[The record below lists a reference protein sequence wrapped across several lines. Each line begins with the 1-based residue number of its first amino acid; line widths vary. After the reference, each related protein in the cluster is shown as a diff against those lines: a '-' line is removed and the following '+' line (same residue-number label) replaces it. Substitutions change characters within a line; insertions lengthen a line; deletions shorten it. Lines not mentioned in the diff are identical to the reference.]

1 MLNNFDL
8 FFIFFKDLGILS
20 SVEIKHV
27 LLVSSLRQRVC
38 TYVSY
43 NVQHVQIQ
51 DSKNYHNT
59 NTTSSTATATTSTH
73 DGESKMSSSL
83 GVWVCKWLKLLVFNS
98 QAGQAERK

>member
-83 GVWVCKWLKLLVFNS
+83 GVWVCK
-98 QAGQAERK
+98 